1 VQLFISLV
9 DFSILLMSTFWNKV
23 YNVYRVYYIIRD
35 GIKYCRAVADCR
47 NDNDKLIIL
56 LEGEVCQLEEQKAK
70 SMVLRGGIIDKNRS
84 FLEGRDKRISA
95 LHADIIHLKHKVDY
109 VLAM

>member
-1 VQLFISLV
+1 MF
-9 DFSILLMSTFWNKV
+9 FTILLMTTFWNKV

-35 GIKYCRAVADCR
+35 GISYCKAVVGCR
-47 NDNDKLIIL
+47 NNNDQLIIL

-84 FLEGRDKRISA
+84 FLERRDKRISELQA
-95 LHADIIHLKHKVDY
+95 YIIYLKHKVDY
-109 VLAM
+109 VLEM